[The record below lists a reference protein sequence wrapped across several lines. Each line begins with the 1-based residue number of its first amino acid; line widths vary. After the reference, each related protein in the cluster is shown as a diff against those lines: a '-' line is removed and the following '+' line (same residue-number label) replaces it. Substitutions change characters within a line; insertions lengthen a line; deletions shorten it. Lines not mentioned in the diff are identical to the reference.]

1 MMLWC
6 TLWGSARLSEI
17 NLFNIRRDA
26 KHLQSQPRSG
36 YADLATHRHTLQ
48 VTLNA
53 AVTIK
58 RDREQLKEFSIEL
71 KIAIPEVA
79 G

>member
-1 MMLWC
+1 MLYA
-6 TLWGSARLSEI
+6 LWDSARPSEI
-17 NLFNIRRDA
+17 NLFNIRRDTN
-26 KHLQSQPRSG
+26 HLQSQPRAG

-48 VTLNA
+48 VKLNA

-58 RDREQLKEFSIEL
+58 RDREQLKKFSIDL
-71 KIAIPEVA
+71 KFSIPEVA

>member
-1 MMLWC
+1 MLWC

-17 NLFNIRRDA
+17 NLFNIRRDT
-26 KHLQSQPRSG
+26 KHLQSQPRAS

-48 VTLNA
+48 VKLNA

-58 RDREQLKEFSIEL
+58 WDRKQLKEFPIHL
-71 KIAIPEVA
+71 KLAIPEVA